1 MRLLLAALA
10 LAAAAPAAAQ
20 APTARPAVA
29 SPTAPARA
37 DDSDGRCGVYVDGF
51 ERGLAAFQARAYDVA
66 RAAWTEVADVRGC
79 GPDVAY
85 NLATLAVLA
94 GDLSAAAPAFTGA
107 LDRLDEWPADARALD
122 GSRELRRLALGGL
135 LAIGVRH
142 YDAGR
147 FGDALAAFD
156 TLAARDS
163 LHRDAAYN
171 RALTLARLAPTAA
184 TAATRGAARAHADA
198 LGGAAR
204 RALAFD
210 PLSAALHALVA
221 RADLAAGRA
230 RAARRAHDRAESLP
244 VDVRGVRFDAET
256 GEGAIE
262 LLGRTAPAGT
272 PLRFEVTLLR
282 PEGPAETLVVRTS
295 APARGA
301 RLDVPVRFETRI
313 GATGLR
319 YRLLD

>member
-10 LAAAAPAAAQ
+10 LAAALPVAAQ
-20 APTARPAVA
+20 APTARPAVV
-29 SPTAPARA
+29 SPTAPAA
-37 DDSDGRCGVYVDGF
+37 DDASRCGVYVDGF

-66 RAAWTEVADVRGC
+66 RAAWTEVVDVRGC

-94 GDLSAAAPAFTGA
+94 GDLGAAAPAFTGA
-107 LDRLDEWPADARALD
+107 LDRLDEWPDDARALD

-147 FGDALAAFD
+147 FDDALAAFD

-171 RALTLARLAPTAA
+171 RALTLARLTPTGTDRAA
-184 TAATRGAARAHADA
+184 VRAHADA
-198 LGGAAR
+198 LGAAAR

-210 PLSAALHALVA
+210 PLSAALHALSA
-221 RADLAAGRA
+221 RADLAAGRT

-244 VDVRGVRFDAET
+244 VDVRGVRFDAES
-256 GEGAIE
+256 GEGT
-262 LLGRTAPAGT
+262 LDLFGRAAPAGR

-282 PEGPAETLVVRTS
+282 PEGPVETVVVRAS

-301 RLDVPVRFETRI
+301 RLEVPVRFETRI